1 MVSAYL
7 SLPQIF
13 NLYARAVSIES
24 NLTLRVQ
31 SWIEQDPDS
40 ITKAQLT
47 NLLESAQSDHAALT
61 ELQDA
66 FLAPLEFGTAGLRG
80 ALGAGPNRMNRVT
93 VLQAASGLAQYLV
106 QQGMTG
112 KKVVIGFDARYNS
125 DVFANDTA
133 LVMSGAGLE
142 PVIFS
147 HVVPTPVLAFAIR
160 QLDACAG
167 VMVTASHNPPQDN
180 GYKVYLG
187 DGRQI
192 VSPVDEEISKLIRA
206 VTDVREIQQGNAGT
220 PVANEVFNTYV
231 SLTSQLIG
239 SGPTTEAQR
248 KAVTSVYTAM
258 HGVGWKTL
266 QTVLAA
272 SGFIEPIAA
281 MEQRD
286 PDPAFPTV
294 AFPNPEEKGAL
305 DIAIALA
312 KKNSVDVLLAN
323 DPDADRF
330 AAAVPNKLGDWIT
343 LRGDQIGS
351 LLGWWMIER
360 AKLSGSKIS
369 GTLANSIV
377 SSMMLES
384 IAKSAGLAYESTLTG
399 FKWVSRVN
407 NLVFGYEEA
416 LGYCVDPKNVSDKD
430 GISAA
435 AVFMEMLAHLKS
447 QGTTIWQVLDALAL
461 SHGLHATDQVSVRV
475 TSTEQ
480 VSVTMSGIR
489 STAPTKLGGLSVN
502 RIDDLS
508 PGFGDLPKTD
518 AVIIHLAGEGQIE
531 KARVIVRPSGTE
543 PKIKCYLEVVVRGDD
558 LAIAQQTADN
568 ELQSLAADAGPLL
581 SGGN

>member
-1 MVSAYL
+1 
-7 SLPQIF
+7 
-13 NLYARAVSIES
+13 VSIDSELKQQAL
-24 NLTLRVQ
+24 N
-31 SWIEQDPDS
+31 WIEQDPDQV
-40 ITKAQLT
+40 TKAQLT
-47 NLLESAQSDHAALT
+47 KLLESAQTDSAAHA

-106 QQGMTG
+106 QQGFAG
-112 KKVVIGFDARYNS
+112 RKVVIGFDARYNS
-125 DVFANDTA
+125 DVFAADTA
-133 LVMSGAGLE
+133 RVMSGAGLE
-142 PVIFS
+142 PIVFS

-160 QLDACAG
+160 HLDACAG

-192 VSPVDEEISKLIRA
+192 VSPVDEQISKLINT
-206 VTDVREIQQGNAGT
+206 VTDVREISLGSTGS
-220 PVANEVFNTYV
+220 VVSDDVVKTYT
-231 SLTSQLIG
+231 SLTAQLIA

-248 KAVTSVYTAM
+248 RSVTSVYTAM

-266 QTVLAA
+266 QSVFSAA
-272 SGFIEPIAA
+272 GFIEPIAA
-281 MEQRD
+281 VEQRD

-305 DIAIALA
+305 DIALALA
-312 KKNSVDVLLAN
+312 KQHSVDVLLAN

-330 AAAVPNKLGDWIT
+330 AAAAPGASGDWIT

-360 AKLSGSKIS
+360 AKLTGSKLS

-384 IAKSAGLAYESTLTG
+384 IATSAGLQYESTLTG

-407 NLVFGYEEA
+407 NLAFGYEEA

-435 AVFMEMLAHLKS
+435 EFFMEMLAHLTSEGK
-447 QGTTIWQVLDALAL
+447 TIWQVLTELALA
-461 SHGLHATDQVSVRV
+461 HGLHVTDQVTVRV
-475 TSTEQ
+475 TSSEQ
-480 VSVTMSGIR
+480 VAQVMGGIR
-489 STAPTKLGGLSVN
+489 STPPTQLGGLKVS
-502 RIDDLS
+502 RIDDLAI
-508 PGFGDLPKTD
+508 GLGDLPKTD
-518 AVIIHLAGEGQIE
+518 AVIIHLAGTDPIQ

-558 LAIAQQTADN
+558 LAIARQTADN
-568 ELQSLAADAGPLL
+568 ELKSLAAEAEPLL

>member
-1 MVSAYL
+1 VSID
-7 SLPQIF
+7 S
-13 NLYARAVSIES
+13 NLVARAE
-24 NLTLRVQ
+24 
-31 SWIEQDPDS
+31 SWIDQDPDPV
-40 ITKAQLT
+40 TKSQLAE
-47 NLLESAQSDHAALT
+47 LLLAAHTDQTALA

-106 QQGMTG
+106 QQGFVG

-125 DVFANDTA
+125 DVFAKDTA
-133 LVMSGAGLE
+133 LVLSGAGLE
-142 PVIFS
+142 PIVFS

-192 VSPVDEEISKLIRA
+192 VSPVDEQISKLITT
-206 VTDVREIQQGNAGT
+206 VTDIRNISQEDAGT
-220 PVANEVFNTYV
+220 HVSKDVYNTYV
-231 SLTSQLIG
+231 SLTSQLIAA
-239 SGPTTEAQR
+239 GPTSEVQR

-266 QTVLAA
+266 QAVLNA
-272 SGFIEPIAA
+272 SGFAEPIAA
-281 MEQRD
+281 LEQRD

-330 AAAVPNKLGDWIT
+330 AAAAPNSSGEWII

-351 LLGWWMIER
+351 LFGWWMIER
-360 AKLSGSKIS
+360 ANLTGTKLA
-369 GTLANSIV
+369 GTYANSIV

-384 IAKSAGLAYESTLTG
+384 IARSAGLTYESTVTG
-399 FKWVSRVN
+399 FKWVSRAN
-407 NLVFGYEEA
+407 NLTFGYEEA
-416 LGYCVDPKNVSDKD
+416 LGYCVDPKNVIDKD
-430 GISAA
+430 GVSAA
-435 AVFMEMLAHLKS
+435 AMFMEMLAHLKS
-447 QGTTIWQVLDALAL
+447 QNLTIWNVLDEL
-461 SHGLHATDQVSVRV
+461 SLLHGLHATDQVSVRV
-475 TSTEQ
+475 TSSDQ
-480 VSVTMSGIR
+480 VAITMAGIR
-489 STAPTKLGGLSVN
+489 SNPPALFGGLQVS
-502 RIDDLS
+502 RLDDLAI
-508 PGFGDLPKTD
+508 GLGDLPKTD
-518 AVIIHLAGEGQIE
+518 AVIIHLAGTNEIE

-543 PKIKCYLEVVVRGDD
+543 PKIKCYLEVVVRGED
-558 LAIAQQTADN
+558 LAIARQTADN
-568 ELQSLAADAGPLL
+568 ELMRLAADAEPLL

>member
-1 MVSAYL
+1 MSIDGYL
-7 SLPQIF
+7 S
-13 NLYARAVSIES
+13 
-24 NLTLRVQ
+24 TRVQ
-31 SWIEQDPDS
+31 SWIQQDPDPA
-40 ITKAQLT
+40 TKSQLLD
-47 NLLESAQSDHAALT
+47 LLESAQSNQTDLL

-93 VLQAASGLAQYLV
+93 VLQVASGLAKFLV
-106 QQGMTG
+106 QQGFIG

-125 DVFANDTA
+125 DVFAADTA
-133 LVMSGAGLE
+133 RVMSGAGLE
-142 PVIFS
+142 PIVFP

-160 QLDACAG
+160 HLDACAG

-192 VSPVDEEISKLIRA
+192 VSPVDEQISKLIKT
-206 VTDVREIQQGNAGT
+206 VTDVREISLGTAGAL
-220 PVANEVFNTYV
+220 VSQDVLKTYT
-231 SLTSQLIG
+231 SLTSQLIT
-239 SGPTTEAQR
+239 SGPTTDAQR
-248 KAVTSVYTAM
+248 KAVSSVYTAL

-266 QTVLAA
+266 QSVFDA
-272 SGFIEPIAA
+272 SGFVEPIATP
-281 MEQRD
+281 EQRD

-305 DIAIALA
+305 DIALALA

-330 AAAVPNKLGDWIT
+330 AAAAPSATGEWIT

-360 AKLSGSKIS
+360 AKLTGSNVS
-369 GTLANSIV
+369 GTLASSIV

-384 IAKSAGLAYESTLTG
+384 IANSAGLQYESTLTG

-407 NLVFGYEEA
+407 NLAFGYEEA

-435 AVFMEMLAHLKS
+435 DIFMEMLAYLK
-447 QGTTIWQVLDALAL
+447 GEGKTLWQVLDELAL
-461 SHGLHATDQVSVRV
+461 THGLHATDQVSVRV
-475 TSTEQ
+475 TSSEQ
-480 VSVTMSGIR
+480 VAVTMAGIR
-489 STAPTKLGGLSVN
+489 NSPPMELGGLSVS
-502 RIDDLS
+502 RVDDLAI
-508 PGFGDLPKTD
+508 GLGELPKTD
-518 AVIIHLAGEGQIE
+518 AVIIHLAGTDQIQ

-543 PKIKCYLEVVVRGDD
+543 PKIKCYLEVVVRGND

-568 ELQSLAADAGPLL
+568 ELKSLAADARPLL
-581 SGGN
+581 GGDS

>member
-1 MVSAYL
+1 
-7 SLPQIF
+7 
-13 NLYARAVSIES
+13 VSIDS

-31 SWIEQDPDS
+31 SWIEQDPDAV
-40 ITKAQLT
+40 TKVQLT
-47 NLLESAQSDHAALT
+47 ELLESAQTDQVALI

-66 FLAPLEFGTAGLRG
+66 FIAPLEFGTAGLRG
-80 ALGAGPNRMNRVT
+80 ALGAGPNRMNRLT

-106 QQGMTG
+106 QQGFVG
-112 KKVVIGFDARYNS
+112 RKVVIGFDARYNS
-125 DVFANDTA
+125 EVFAADTA
-133 LVMSGAGLE
+133 RVMSGAGLE
-142 PVIFS
+142 PVVFS
-147 HVVPTPVLAFAIR
+147 QVVPTPVLAFAIR
-160 QLDACAG
+160 HLDTCAG

-192 VSPVDEEISKLIRA
+192 VSPVDEQISELIKT
-206 VTDVREIQQGNAGT
+206 VTDVREISLGSTGA
-220 PVANEVFNTYV
+220 VISDDVVKTYTL
-231 SLTSQLIG
+231 LTSQLIA

-248 KAVTSVYTAM
+248 KSVTSVYSAM

-266 QTVLAA
+266 QSVFSAA
-272 SGFIEPIAA
+272 GFVEPIAA
-281 MEQRD
+281 LEQRD

-305 DIAIALA
+305 DIALALA
-312 KKNSVDVLLAN
+312 KQQSVDVLLAN

-330 AAAVPNKLGDWIT
+330 AAAVPSASGEWIT

-351 LLGWWMIER
+351 LLGWWLIER
-360 AKLSGSKIS
+360 AKLTGSKLS

-384 IAKSAGLAYESTLTG
+384 IATSAGLQYESTLTG

-407 NLVFGYEEA
+407 NLAFGYEEA

-435 AVFMEMLAHLKS
+435 AMFMEMLAHLKS
-447 QGTTIWQVLDALAL
+447 QSKTIWQVFDELAL
-461 SHGLHATDQVSVRV
+461 THGLHATDQVSVRV
-475 TSTEQ
+475 TSSDQ
-480 VSVTMSGIR
+480 VALTMTGIR
-489 STAPTKLGGLSVN
+489 STPPTKFGGLQVSSV
-502 RIDDLS
+502 DDLAK
-508 PGFGDLPKTD
+508 GLGDLPNTD
-518 AVIIHLAGEGQIE
+518 AVILHLSGTDQIQ

-568 ELQSLAADAGPLL
+568 ELKSLAADARPLL
-581 SGGN
+581 GGGS

>member
-1 MVSAYL
+1 VSIDGYL
-7 SLPQIF
+7 S
-13 NLYARAVSIES
+13 A
-24 NLTLRVQ
+24 RVQ
-31 SWIEQDPDS
+31 SWIQQDPDPT
-40 ITKAQLT
+40 TKSQLLD
-47 NLLESAQSDHAALT
+47 LLESAQSNQTDLL

-93 VLQAASGLAQYLV
+93 VLQVASGLAKFLV
-106 QQGMTG
+106 QQGFIG

-125 DVFANDTA
+125 DVFAADTA
-133 LVMSGAGLE
+133 RVMSGAGLE
-142 PVIFS
+142 PIVFP

-160 QLDACAG
+160 HLDACAG

-192 VSPVDEEISKLIRA
+192 VSPVDEQISKLIKT
-206 VTDVREIQQGNAGT
+206 VTDVREISLGTAGAL
-220 PVANEVFNTYV
+220 VSQDVLKTYT
-231 SLTSQLIG
+231 SLTSQLIT
-239 SGPTTEAQR
+239 SGPTTDAQR
-248 KAVTSVYTAM
+248 KAVSSVYTAL

-266 QTVLAA
+266 QSVFDA
-272 SGFIEPIAA
+272 SGFVEPIATP
-281 MEQRD
+281 EQRD

-294 AFPNPEEKGAL
+294 VFPNPEEKGAL
-305 DIAIALA
+305 DIALALA

-330 AAAVPNKLGDWIT
+330 AAAAPSATGEWIT

-360 AKLSGSKIS
+360 AKLTGSNVS
-369 GTLANSIV
+369 GTLASSIV

-384 IAKSAGLAYESTLTG
+384 IANSAGLQYESTLTG

-407 NLVFGYEEA
+407 NLAFGYEEA

-435 AVFMEMLAHLKS
+435 EIFMEMLAYLK
-447 QGTTIWQVLDALAL
+447 GEGKTLWQVLDELAL
-461 SHGLHATDQVSVRV
+461 THGLHATDQVSVRV
-475 TSTEQ
+475 TSSEQ
-480 VSVTMSGIR
+480 VAVTMAGIR
-489 STAPTKLGGLSVN
+489 NSPPMELGGLSVN
-502 RIDDLS
+502 RVEDLAI
-508 PGFGDLPKTD
+508 GLGELPKTD
-518 AVIIHLAGEGQIE
+518 AVIIHLAGTDQIQ

-568 ELQSLAADAGPLL
+568 ELKSLAADARPLL
-581 SGGN
+581 GGDS

>member
-1 MVSAYL
+1 VSIDGYL
-7 SLPQIF
+7 S
-13 NLYARAVSIES
+13 A
-24 NLTLRVQ
+24 RVQ
-31 SWIEQDPDS
+31 SWIQQDPDPA
-40 ITKAQLT
+40 TKSQLLD
-47 NLLESAQSDHAALT
+47 LLESAQSNQTDLL

-93 VLQAASGLAQYLV
+93 VLQVASGLAKFLV
-106 QQGMTG
+106 QQGFIG

-125 DVFANDTA
+125 DVFAADTA
-133 LVMSGAGLE
+133 RVMSGAGLE
-142 PVIFS
+142 PIVFP

-160 QLDACAG
+160 HLDACAG

-192 VSPVDEEISKLIRA
+192 VSPVDEQISKLIKT
-206 VTDVREIQQGNAGT
+206 VTDVREISLGTAGAL
-220 PVANEVFNTYV
+220 VGQDVLKTYT
-231 SLTSQLIG
+231 SLTSQLIT
-239 SGPTTEAQR
+239 SGPTTDAQR
-248 KAVTSVYTAM
+248 KAVSSVYTAL

-266 QTVLAA
+266 QSVFDA
-272 SGFIEPIAA
+272 SGFVEPIATP
-281 MEQRD
+281 EQRD
-286 PDPAFPTV
+286 PDPAFPTGV
-294 AFPNPEEKGAL
+294 FPNPEEKGAL
-305 DIAIALA
+305 DIALALA

-330 AAAVPNKLGDWIT
+330 AAAAPSATGEWIT

-360 AKLSGSKIS
+360 AKLTGSNVS
-369 GTLANSIV
+369 GTLASSIV

-384 IAKSAGLAYESTLTG
+384 IANSAGLQYESTLTG

-407 NLVFGYEEA
+407 NLAFGYEEA

-435 AVFMEMLAHLKS
+435 EIFMEMLAYLK
-447 QGTTIWQVLDALAL
+447 GEGKTLWQVLDELAL
-461 SHGLHATDQVSVRV
+461 THGLHATDQVSVRV
-475 TSTEQ
+475 TSSEQ
-480 VSVTMSGIR
+480 VAVTMAGIR
-489 STAPTKLGGLSVN
+489 NSPPMELGGLSVN
-502 RIDDLS
+502 RVEDLAI
-508 PGFGDLPKTD
+508 GLGELPKTD
-518 AVIIHLAGEGQIE
+518 AVIIHLVGTDQIQ

-568 ELQSLAADAGPLL
+568 ELKSLAADARPLL
-581 SGGN
+581 GGDS

>member
-1 MVSAYL
+1 MSINSAL
-7 SLPQIF
+7 KQQVLH
-13 NLYARAVSIES
+13 
-24 NLTLRVQ
+24 
-31 SWIEQDPDS
+31 WIEQDPDS
-40 ITKAQLT
+40 VTKAQLAQ
-47 NLLESAQSDHAALT
+47 LLLDAKTDEDALA

-66 FLAPLEFGTAGLRG
+66 FVAPLEFGTAGLRG

-106 QQGMTG
+106 QQGSSG
-112 KKVVIGFDARYNS
+112 QKVVIGFDARYNS
-125 DVFANDTA
+125 DVFADDTA
-133 LVMSGAGLE
+133 RVMSGAGLE
-142 PVIFS
+142 PIIFS
-147 HVVPTPVLAFAIR
+147 QVVPTPVLAFAIR
-160 QLDACAG
+160 HLGACAG

-192 VSPVDEEISKLIRA
+192 VSPVDEQISKLIKT
-206 VTDVREIQQGNAGT
+206 VSDVREIVQGDAGKK
-220 PVANEVFNTYV
+220 VSDEVVNTYTA
-231 SLTSQLIG
+231 LTAQLIAE
-239 SGPTTEAQR
+239 GPTSEAQR
-248 KAVTSVYTAM
+248 KSVTSVYTAM

-266 QTVLAA
+266 QAVMNS
-272 SGFIEPIAA
+272 SGFNEPNAA
-281 MEQRD
+281 LEQRD

-305 DIAIALA
+305 DIAISLA

-330 AAAVPNKLGDWIT
+330 AAAAPTSDGDWTT

-351 LLGWWMIER
+351 LIGWWIIER
-360 AKLSGSKIS
+360 AKLTGTQLS
-369 GTLANSIV
+369 GTFANSIV

-384 IAKSAGLAYESTLTG
+384 IAKSAGLQYESTLTG

-407 NLVFGYEEA
+407 NLAFGYEEA

-435 AVFMEMLAHLKS
+435 AIFMEMLAHLKS
-447 QGTTIWQVLDALAL
+447 HGKTLWQVLDELAL

-475 TSTEQ
+475 TSSDQVALTMAGIRNTPPTKFGSLQ
-480 VSVTMSGIR
+480 VSS
-489 STAPTKLGGLSVN
+489 
-502 RIDDLS
+502 IDDLAI
-508 PGFGDLPKTD
+508 GLGELPKTD
-518 AVIIHLAGEGQIE
+518 AVIIHLAGSEQIQ

-568 ELQSLAADAGPLL
+568 ELKSLAADAGQLL
-581 SGGN
+581 GGGN

>member
-1 MVSAYL
+1 VSID
-7 SLPQIF
+7 S
-13 NLYARAVSIES
+13 NLVARAE
-24 NLTLRVQ
+24 
-31 SWIEQDPDS
+31 SWIDQDPDPV
-40 ITKAQLT
+40 TKSQLAE
-47 NLLESAQSDHAALT
+47 LLLAAHTDQTALA

-106 QQGMTG
+106 QQGFVG

-125 DVFANDTA
+125 DVFAHDTA
-133 LVMSGAGLE
+133 VVMSGAGLE
-142 PVIFS
+142 PIVFS

-192 VSPVDEEISKLIRA
+192 VSPVDEQISKLIA
-206 VTDVREIQQGNAGT
+206 TVTDIRNISQEDAGT
-220 PVANEVFNTYV
+220 QVSEDVFNTYV
-231 SLTSQLIG
+231 SLTSQLIAA
-239 SGPTTEAQR
+239 GPTTEVQR

-266 QTVLAA
+266 QAVLNA
-272 SGFIEPIAA
+272 SGFAEPIAA
-281 MEQRD
+281 LEQRD

-312 KKNSVDVLLAN
+312 KKHSVDVLLAN

-330 AAAVPNKLGDWIT
+330 AAAAPNSSDEWIT

-351 LLGWWMIER
+351 LLGWWMVER

-384 IAKSAGLAYESTLTG
+384 IAKSAGLKYKSTLTG

-407 NLVFGYEEA
+407 NLAFGYEEA
-416 LGYCVDPKNVSDKD
+416 LGYCVDPTNVSDKD

-435 AVFMEMLAHLKS
+435 AMFMEMLAHLKS
-447 QGTTIWQVLDALAL
+447 EGLTIWSVLDEL
-461 SHGLHATDQVSVRV
+461 SLLHGLHATDQVSVRV
-475 TSTEQ
+475 TSSDQ
-480 VSVTMSGIR
+480 VAVTMASIR
-489 STAPTKLGGLSVN
+489 NNPPTLFGGLHVSSV
-502 RIDDLS
+502 DDLAI
-508 PGFGDLPKTD
+508 GLGDLPKTD
-518 AVIIHLAGEGQIE
+518 AVIIHLAGTNEIE

-543 PKIKCYLEVVVRGDD
+543 PKIKCYLEVVVRGQD
-558 LAIAQQTADN
+558 LVIARQTADN
-568 ELQSLAADAGPLL
+568 ELKSLAAEAEPLL

>member
-1 MVSAYL
+1 VSIDGYL
-7 SLPQIF
+7 S
-13 NLYARAVSIES
+13 
-24 NLTLRVQ
+24 TRVQ
-31 SWIEQDPDS
+31 SWIQQDPDPA
-40 ITKAQLT
+40 TKSQLLD
-47 NLLESAQSDHAALT
+47 LLESAQSNQTDLL

-93 VLQAASGLAQYLV
+93 VLQVASGLAKFLV
-106 QQGMTG
+106 QQGFIG

-125 DVFANDTA
+125 DVFAADTA
-133 LVMSGAGLE
+133 RVMSGAGLE
-142 PVIFS
+142 PIVFP

-160 QLDACAG
+160 HLDACAG

-192 VSPVDEEISKLIRA
+192 VSPVDEQISKLIKT
-206 VTDVREIQQGNAGT
+206 VTDVREISLGTAGAL
-220 PVANEVFNTYV
+220 VSQDVLKTYT
-231 SLTSQLIG
+231 SLTSQLIT
-239 SGPTTEAQR
+239 SGPTTDAQR
-248 KAVTSVYTAM
+248 KAVSSVYTAL

-266 QTVLAA
+266 QSVFDA
-272 SGFIEPIAA
+272 SGFVEPIATP
-281 MEQRD
+281 EQRD

-294 AFPNPEEKGAL
+294 VFPNPEEKGAL
-305 DIAIALA
+305 DIALALA

-330 AAAVPNKLGDWIT
+330 AAAAPSATGEWIT

-360 AKLSGSKIS
+360 AKLTGSKVS
-369 GTLANSIV
+369 GTLASSIV

-384 IAKSAGLAYESTLTG
+384 IANSAGLQYESTLTG

-407 NLVFGYEEA
+407 NLAFGYEEA

-435 AVFMEMLAHLKS
+435 EIFMEMLAYLK
-447 QGTTIWQVLDALAL
+447 GEGKTLWQVLDELAL
-461 SHGLHATDQVSVRV
+461 THGLHATDQVSVRV
-475 TSTEQ
+475 TSSEQ
-480 VSVTMSGIR
+480 VAVTMAGIR
-489 STAPTKLGGLSVN
+489 NSPPMELGGLSVN
-502 RIDDLS
+502 RVEDLAI
-508 PGFGDLPKTD
+508 GLGELPKTD
-518 AVIIHLAGEGQIE
+518 AVIIHLVGTDQIQ

-568 ELQSLAADAGPLL
+568 ELKSLAADARPLL
-581 SGGN
+581 GGDS

>member
-1 MVSAYL
+1 
-7 SLPQIF
+7 
-13 NLYARAVSIES
+13 VSINS
-24 NLTLRVQ
+24 ALKQQVLH
-31 SWIEQDPDS
+31 WIEQDPDS
-40 ITKAQLT
+40 VTKAQLAQ
-47 NLLESAQSDHAALT
+47 LLLDAKTDQDALA

-66 FLAPLEFGTAGLRG
+66 FVAPLEFGTAGLRG

-106 QQGMTG
+106 QQGSSG
-112 KKVVIGFDARYNS
+112 QKVVIGFDARYNS
-125 DVFANDTA
+125 DVFADDTA
-133 LVMSGAGLE
+133 RVMSGAGLE
-142 PVIFS
+142 PIIFS

-160 QLDACAG
+160 HLGACAG

-192 VSPVDEEISKLIRA
+192 VSPVDEQISKLIKT
-206 VTDVREIQQGNAGT
+206 VSDVREIVQGDAGKK
-220 PVANEVFNTYV
+220 VSDEVVNTYT
-231 SLTSQLIG
+231 SLTSQLIK
-239 SGPTTEAQR
+239 SGPTTDVQR
-248 KAVTSVYTAM
+248 KSVTSVYTAM

-266 QTVLAA
+266 QAVMNS
-272 SGFIEPIAA
+272 SGFNEPNAA
-281 MEQRD
+281 LEQRD

-312 KKNSVDVLLAN
+312 EKNSVDVLLAN

-330 AAAVPNKLGDWIT
+330 AAAAPTSAGDWTT

-351 LLGWWMIER
+351 LLGWWLIER
-360 AKLSGSKIS
+360 VKLTGSKLSG
-369 GTLANSIV
+369 TFANSIV

-384 IAKSAGLAYESTLTG
+384 IAKSAGLQYKSTLTG

-407 NLVFGYEEA
+407 HLTFGYEEA
-416 LGYCVDPKNVSDKD
+416 LGYCIDPNNVSDKD

-435 AVFMEMLAHLKS
+435 AMFMEMLAHLKS
-447 QGTTIWQVLDALAL
+447 QDKTIWQVLDELALA
-461 SHGLHATDQVSVRV
+461 HGLHATDQVSVRV
-475 TSTEQ
+475 TSSDQVALTMAGIRNTPPTKFGSLQ
-480 VSVTMSGIR
+480 VSS
-489 STAPTKLGGLSVN
+489 
-502 RIDDLS
+502 IDDLAI
-508 PGFGDLPKTD
+508 GLGELPKTN
-518 AVIIHLAGEGQIE
+518 AVIIHLAGNDQIQ

-568 ELQSLAADAGPLL
+568 ELKSLAADAGQLL
-581 SGGN
+581 GGGN

>member
-1 MVSAYL
+1 MSIDGYL
-7 SLPQIF
+7 S
-13 NLYARAVSIES
+13 
-24 NLTLRVQ
+24 TRVQ
-31 SWIEQDPDS
+31 SWIQQDPDPA
-40 ITKAQLT
+40 TKSQLLD
-47 NLLESAQSDHAALT
+47 LLESAQSNKTDLL

-93 VLQAASGLAQYLV
+93 VLQVASGLAKFLV
-106 QQGMTG
+106 QQGFIG

-125 DVFANDTA
+125 DVFAADTA
-133 LVMSGAGLE
+133 RVMSGAGLE
-142 PVIFS
+142 PIVFP

-160 QLDACAG
+160 HLDACAG

-192 VSPVDEEISKLIRA
+192 VSPVDEQISKLIKT
-206 VTDVREIQQGNAGT
+206 VTDVREISLGTAGAL
-220 PVANEVFNTYV
+220 VSQDVLKTYT
-231 SLTSQLIG
+231 SLTSQLIT
-239 SGPTTEAQR
+239 SGPTTDAQR
-248 KAVTSVYTAM
+248 KAVSSVYTAL

-266 QTVLAA
+266 QSVFDA
-272 SGFIEPIAA
+272 SGFVEPIATP
-281 MEQRD
+281 EQRD

-294 AFPNPEEKGAL
+294 VFPNPEEKGAL
-305 DIAIALA
+305 DIALALA

-330 AAAVPNKLGDWIT
+330 AAAAPSATGEWIT

-360 AKLSGSKIS
+360 AKLTGSNVS
-369 GTLANSIV
+369 GTLASSIV

-384 IAKSAGLAYESTLTG
+384 IANSAGLQYESTLTG

-407 NLVFGYEEA
+407 NLAFGYEEA

-435 AVFMEMLAHLKS
+435 EIFMEMLAYLK
-447 QGTTIWQVLDALAL
+447 GEGKTLWQVLDELAL
-461 SHGLHATDQVSVRV
+461 THGLHATDQVSVRV
-475 TSTEQ
+475 TSSEQ
-480 VSVTMSGIR
+480 VAVTMAGIR
-489 STAPTKLGGLSVN
+489 NSPPMELGGLSVN
-502 RIDDLS
+502 RVEDLAI
-508 PGFGDLPKTD
+508 GLGELPKTD
-518 AVIIHLAGEGQIE
+518 AVIIHLAGTDQIQ

-568 ELQSLAADAGPLL
+568 ELKSLAADARPLL
-581 SGGN
+581 GGDS

>member
-1 MVSAYL
+1 M
-7 SLPQIF
+7 
-13 NLYARAVSIES
+13 SIDS
-24 NLTLRVQ
+24 NLTSRVQ
-31 SWIEQDPDS
+31 FWIEQDPDP

-47 NLLESAQSDHAALT
+47 ELLKAVQTDQTALL

-66 FLAPLEFGTAGLRG
+66 FIAPLEFGTAGLRG

-106 QQGMTG
+106 QQGFAG

-125 DVFANDTA
+125 DVFAEDTA
-133 LVMSGAGLE
+133 RVMSGAGFD
-142 PVIFS
+142 PIVFS

-160 QLDACAG
+160 HLDACAG

-192 VSPVDEEISKLIRA
+192 VSPVDEQISKLIKT
-206 VTDVREIQQGNAGT
+206 VTDVREISQGDAGKN
-220 PVANEVFNTYV
+220 VNDEVVNTYT
-231 SLTSQLIG
+231 SLTAQLIA

-248 KAVTSVYTAM
+248 KSVTSVYTAM

-266 QTVLAA
+266 QLVFAA
-272 SGFIEPIAA
+272 AGFSEPIAA
-281 MEQRD
+281 LEQRD

-294 AFPNPEEKGAL
+294 AFPNPEEEGAL
-305 DIAIALA
+305 DIAIELA
-312 KKNSVDVLLAN
+312 KKHSVDVLLAN

-330 AAAVPNKLGDWIT
+330 AAAAPNSAGDWIA

-360 AKLSGSKIS
+360 AKLTGTKLS
-369 GTLANSIV
+369 GTFANSIV

-384 IAKSAGLAYESTLTG
+384 IAKSAGLPYESTLTG

-407 NLVFGYEEA
+407 HLTFGYEEA
-416 LGYCVDPKNVSDKD
+416 LGYCVDPNNVSDKD

-435 AVFMEMLAHLKS
+435 AMFMEMLAHLKS
-447 QGTTIWQVLDALAL
+447 QGKTIWQVLDELALA
-461 SHGLHATDQVSVRV
+461 HGLHATDQVSVRV
-475 TSTEQ
+475 TSSDQVDLTMAGIRNTPPTKFGGLQ
-480 VSVTMSGIR
+480 VSS
-489 STAPTKLGGLSVN
+489 
-502 RIDDLS
+502 IDDLAV
-508 PGFGDLPKTD
+508 GLGELPKTD
-518 AVIIHLAGEGQIE
+518 AVIIHLAGNDQIQ

-568 ELQSLAADAGPLL
+568 ELKSLAADARPLL
-581 SGGN
+581 GGGN

>member
-1 MVSAYL
+1 
-7 SLPQIF
+7 
-13 NLYARAVSIES
+13 VSIDS
-24 NLTLRVQ
+24 NLTSRVQ
-31 SWIEQDPDS
+31 SWIEQDPDAV
-40 ITKAQLT
+40 TKSQLT
-47 NLLESAQSDHAALT
+47 ELVNAAQTDQAALL

-66 FLAPLEFGTAGLRG
+66 FSAPLEFGTAGLRG

-93 VLQAASGLAQYLV
+93 VLQAASGLAHYLV
-106 QQGMTG
+106 QQGFSG
-112 KKVVIGFDARYNS
+112 RKVVIGFDARYKS
-125 DVFANDTA
+125 DVFADDTA
-133 LVMSGAGLE
+133 RVMSGAGLE

-160 QLDACAG
+160 HLSACAG

-192 VSPVDEEISKLIRA
+192 VSPVDEQISKLIKT
-206 VTDVREIQQGNAGT
+206 VTDVREIVQGSPGT
-220 PVANEVFNTYV
+220 FVSDDVVETYT
-231 SLTSQLIG
+231 SLTSQLIM
-239 SGPTTEAQR
+239 SGPITDAQR
-248 KAVTSVYTAM
+248 KSVTSVYTAM

-266 QTVLAA
+266 QSVFSA
-272 SGFIEPIAA
+272 SGFNEPNAVL
-281 MEQRD
+281 EQRD

-305 DIAIALA
+305 DIAISLA

-330 AAAVPNKLGDWIT
+330 AAAVSNSSGDWVT

-360 AKLSGSKIS
+360 VKLTGSNLSG
-369 GTLANSIV
+369 TFANSIV

-384 IAKSAGLAYESTLTG
+384 IAKSAGLEYESTLTG

-407 NLVFGYEEA
+407 NLTFGYEEA
-416 LGYCVDPKNVSDKD
+416 LGYCVDPDNVSDKD

-435 AVFMEMLAHLKS
+435 AMFMEMLAHLKS
-447 QGTTIWQVLDALAL
+447 QEKTIWRVLDELALA
-461 SHGLHATDQVSVRV
+461 HGLHATDQVSVRV
-475 TSTEQ
+475 TSSDQVALTMAGIRNTPPTKFGGLQ
-480 VSVTMSGIR
+480 VSS
-489 STAPTKLGGLSVN
+489 
-502 RIDDLS
+502 IDDLAI
-508 PGFGDLPKTD
+508 GLGGLPKTD
-518 AVIIHLAGEGQIE
+518 AVIIHLAENDQIQ

-543 PKIKCYLEVVVRGDD
+543 PKIKCYLEVVVRGED

-568 ELQSLAADAGPLL
+568 ELKSLAADARPLL
-581 SGGN
+581 GGGN

>member
-1 MVSAYL
+1 M
-7 SLPQIF
+7 
-13 NLYARAVSIES
+13 SIDS
-24 NLTLRVQ
+24 NLTSRVQ
-31 SWIEQDPDS
+31 SWIEQDPDAV
-40 ITKAQLT
+40 TKSQLT
-47 NLLESAQSDHAALT
+47 ELVNAAQTDQAALL

-66 FLAPLEFGTAGLRG
+66 FSAPLEFGTAGLRG

-93 VLQAASGLAQYLV
+93 VLQAASGLAHYLV
-106 QQGMTG
+106 QQGFSG
-112 KKVVIGFDARYNS
+112 RKVVIGFDARYNS
-125 DVFANDTA
+125 DVFADDTA
-133 LVMSGAGLE
+133 RVMSGAGLE

-160 QLDACAG
+160 HLGACAG

-192 VSPVDEEISKLIRA
+192 VSPVDEQISKLIKT
-206 VTDVREIQQGNAGT
+206 VTDVREIVQGSPGT
-220 PVANEVFNTYV
+220 FVSDDVVETYT
-231 SLTSQLIG
+231 SLTSQLIM
-239 SGPTTEAQR
+239 SGPITDAQR
-248 KAVTSVYTAM
+248 KSVTSVYTAM

-266 QTVLAA
+266 QSVFSA
-272 SGFIEPIAA
+272 SGFNEPNAVL
-281 MEQRD
+281 EQRD

-305 DIAIALA
+305 DIAISLA

-330 AAAVPNKLGDWIT
+330 AAAVSNSSGDWVT

-360 AKLSGSKIS
+360 VKLTGSNLSG
-369 GTLANSIV
+369 TFANSIV

-384 IAKSAGLAYESTLTG
+384 IAKSAGLEYESTLTG

-407 NLVFGYEEA
+407 NLTFGYEEA
-416 LGYCVDPKNVSDKD
+416 LGYCVDPDNVSDKD

-435 AVFMEMLAHLKS
+435 AMFMEMLAHLKS
-447 QGTTIWQVLDALAL
+447 QEKTIWRVLDELALA
-461 SHGLHATDQVSVRV
+461 HGLHATDQVSVRV
-475 TSTEQ
+475 TSSDQVALTMAGIRNTPPTKFGGLQ
-480 VSVTMSGIR
+480 VSSIDDLAIG
-489 STAPTKLGGLSVN
+489 LGGL
-502 RIDDLS
+502 
-508 PGFGDLPKTD
+508 PQTD
-518 AVIIHLAGEGQIE
+518 AVIIHLAENDQIQ

-543 PKIKCYLEVVVRGDD
+543 PKIKCYLEVVVRGED

-568 ELQSLAADAGPLL
+568 ELKSLAADARPLL
-581 SGGN
+581 GGGN

>member
-1 MVSAYL
+1 MSINSAL
-7 SLPQIF
+7 KQQAIH
-13 NLYARAVSIES
+13 
-24 NLTLRVQ
+24 
-31 SWIEQDPDS
+31 WIEQDPDS
-40 ITKAQLT
+40 VTKVQLAQL
-47 NLLESAQSDHAALT
+47 LLDAKTDQDALA

-66 FLAPLEFGTAGLRG
+66 FDAPLEFGTAGLRG

-106 QQGMTG
+106 QQGSSG
-112 KKVVIGFDARYNS
+112 QKVVIGFDARYNS
-125 DVFANDTA
+125 DVFADDTA
-133 LVMSGAGLE
+133 RVMSGAGLE
-142 PVIFS
+142 PIIFS

-160 QLDACAG
+160 HLGACAG

-187 DGRQI
+187 NGRQI
-192 VSPVDEEISKLIRA
+192 VSPVDEQISSLIKT
-206 VTDVREIQQGNAGT
+206 VSDVRKIPQGDAGKN
-220 PVANEVFNTYV
+220 VSEEVVNTYTA
-231 SLTSQLIG
+231 LTSQLIAE
-239 SGPTTEAQR
+239 GPTSEAQR
-248 KAVTSVYTAM
+248 KAVSSVYTAM

-266 QTVLAA
+266 QAVMNS
-272 SGFIEPIAA
+272 SGFNEPNAA
-281 MEQRD
+281 LEQRD

-305 DIAIALA
+305 DIAISLA

-330 AAAVPNKLGDWIT
+330 AAAAPTSAGDWTT

-351 LLGWWMIER
+351 LIGWWIIER
-360 AKLSGSKIS
+360 AKLTGTQLS
-369 GTLANSIV
+369 GTFANSIV

-384 IAKSAGLAYESTLTG
+384 IAKSAGLQYESTLTG

-407 NLVFGYEEA
+407 NLAFGYEEA

-435 AVFMEMLAHLKS
+435 AIFMEMLAHLKS
-447 QGTTIWQVLDALAL
+447 HGKTLWQVLDELAL

-475 TSTEQ
+475 TSSDQVALTMAGIRNTPPTKFGSLQ
-480 VSVTMSGIR
+480 VS
-489 STAPTKLGGLSVN
+489 
-502 RIDDLS
+502 RIDDLAI
-508 PGFGDLPKTD
+508 GLGELPKTD
-518 AVIIHLAGEGQIE
+518 AVIIHLAGNDQIQ

-568 ELQSLAADAGPLL
+568 ELKSLAADARPLL
-581 SGGN
+581 GGGN

>member
-1 MVSAYL
+1 MSINSAL
-7 SLPQIF
+7 KQQALH
-13 NLYARAVSIES
+13 
-24 NLTLRVQ
+24 
-31 SWIEQDPDS
+31 WIEQDPDS
-40 ITKAQLT
+40 VTKAQLAQ
-47 NLLESAQSDHAALT
+47 LLLDAKTDQDALA

-66 FLAPLEFGTAGLRG
+66 FVAPLEFGTAGLRG

-106 QQGMTG
+106 QQGFAG
-112 KKVVIGFDARYNS
+112 RKVVIGFDARYNS
-125 DVFANDTA
+125 DVFAADTA
-133 LVMSGAGLE
+133 RVMSGAGLE
-142 PVIFS
+142 PIVFS

-160 QLDACAG
+160 HLEACAG

-192 VSPVDEEISKLIRA
+192 VSPVDEQISKLIMTVA
-206 VTDVREIQQGNAGT
+206 DVREIVQGDDGKK
-220 PVANEVFNTYV
+220 VSDEVVNTYTT
-231 SLTSQLIG
+231 LTSQLIT

-248 KAVTSVYTAM
+248 KAVTSIYTAM

-266 QTVLAA
+266 ESVFSAI
-272 SGFIEPIAA
+272 GFAVPIAA
-281 MEQRD
+281 PEQRD

-305 DIAIALA
+305 DIAISLA

-330 AAAVPNKLGDWIT
+330 AAAASNSTGDWVT

-351 LLGWWMIER
+351 LIGWWIIER
-360 AKLSGSKIS
+360 AKLTGTQLS
-369 GTLANSIV
+369 GTFANSIV

-384 IAKSAGLAYESTLTG
+384 IAKSAGLQYESTLTG

-407 NLVFGYEEA
+407 NLAFGYEEA

-435 AVFMEMLAHLKS
+435 AIFMEMLAHLKS
-447 QGTTIWQVLDALAL
+447 HGKTLWQVLDELAL

-475 TSTEQ
+475 TSSDQVALTMAGIRNTHPTKFGSLQ
-480 VSVTMSGIR
+480 VSS
-489 STAPTKLGGLSVN
+489 
-502 RIDDLS
+502 IDDLAI
-508 PGFGDLPKTD
+508 GLGELPKTD
-518 AVIIHLAGEGQIE
+518 AVIIHLAGNDQIQ

-568 ELQSLAADAGPLL
+568 ELKSLAADARPLL
-581 SGGN
+581 GGGN

>member
-1 MVSAYL
+1 
-7 SLPQIF
+7 
-13 NLYARAVSIES
+13 VSIDS
-24 NLTLRVQ
+24 NLTSRVQ
-31 SWIEQDPDS
+31 SWIEQDPDAV
-40 ITKAQLT
+40 TKSQLT
-47 NLLESAQSDHAALT
+47 ELVNAAQTDQAALL

-66 FLAPLEFGTAGLRG
+66 FSAPLEFGTAGLRG

-93 VLQAASGLAQYLV
+93 VLQAASGLAHYLV
-106 QQGMTG
+106 QQGFSG
-112 KKVVIGFDARYNS
+112 RKVVIGFDARYNS
-125 DVFANDTA
+125 DVFADDTA
-133 LVMSGAGLE
+133 RVMSGAGLE

-160 QLDACAG
+160 HLSACAG

-192 VSPVDEEISKLIRA
+192 VSPVDEQISKLIKT
-206 VTDVREIQQGNAGT
+206 VTDVREIVQGSPGT
-220 PVANEVFNTYV
+220 FVSDDVVETYT
-231 SLTSQLIG
+231 SLTSQLIM
-239 SGPTTEAQR
+239 SGPITDAQR
-248 KAVTSVYTAM
+248 KSVTSVYTAM

-266 QTVLAA
+266 QSVFSA
-272 SGFIEPIAA
+272 SGFNEPNAA
-281 MEQRD
+281 LQQRD

-330 AAAVPNKLGDWIT
+330 AAAVSNSSGDWVT

-360 AKLSGSKIS
+360 VKLTGSNLSG
-369 GTLANSIV
+369 TFANSIV

-384 IAKSAGLAYESTLTG
+384 IAKSAGLEYESTLTG

-407 NLVFGYEEA
+407 NLTFGYEEA
-416 LGYCVDPKNVSDKD
+416 LGYCVDPDNVSDKD

-435 AVFMEMLAHLKS
+435 AMFMEMVAHLKS
-447 QGTTIWQVLDALAL
+447 QEKTIWRVLDELALA
-461 SHGLHATDQVSVRV
+461 HGLHATDQVSVRV
-475 TSTEQ
+475 TSSDQVALTMAGIRNTPPTKFGGLQ
-480 VSVTMSGIR
+480 VSS
-489 STAPTKLGGLSVN
+489 
-502 RIDDLS
+502 IDDLAI
-508 PGFGDLPKTD
+508 GLGGLPKTD
-518 AVIIHLAGEGQIE
+518 AVIIHLAENDQIQ

-568 ELQSLAADAGPLL
+568 ELKSLAADARPLL
-581 SGGN
+581 GGDS

>member
-1 MVSAYL
+1 MSIDGYL
-7 SLPQIF
+7 S
-13 NLYARAVSIES
+13 
-24 NLTLRVQ
+24 TRVQ
-31 SWIEQDPDS
+31 SWIQQDPDPA
-40 ITKAQLT
+40 TKSQLLD
-47 NLLESAQSDHAALT
+47 LLESAQSNQTDLL

-93 VLQAASGLAQYLV
+93 VLQVASGLAKFLV
-106 QQGMTG
+106 QQGFIG

-125 DVFANDTA
+125 DVFAADTA
-133 LVMSGAGLE
+133 RVMSGAGLE
-142 PVIFS
+142 PIVFP

-160 QLDACAG
+160 HLDACAG

-192 VSPVDEEISKLIRA
+192 VSPVDEQISKLIKT
-206 VTDVREIQQGNAGT
+206 VTDVREISLGTAGAL
-220 PVANEVFNTYV
+220 VSQDVLKTYT
-231 SLTSQLIG
+231 SLTSQLIT
-239 SGPTTEAQR
+239 SGPTTDAQR
-248 KAVTSVYTAM
+248 KAVSSVYTAL

-266 QTVLAA
+266 QSVFDA
-272 SGFIEPIAA
+272 SGFVEPIAA
-281 MEQRD
+281 LEQRD

-305 DIAIALA
+305 DIALALA

-330 AAAVPNKLGDWIT
+330 AAAAPSATGEWIT

-360 AKLSGSKIS
+360 AKLTGSNVS
-369 GTLANSIV
+369 GTLASSIV

-384 IAKSAGLAYESTLTG
+384 IANSAGLQYESTLTG

-407 NLVFGYEEA
+407 NLAFGYEEA

-435 AVFMEMLAHLKS
+435 DIFMEMLAYLK
-447 QGTTIWQVLDALAL
+447 GEGKTLWQVLDELAL
-461 SHGLHATDQVSVRV
+461 THGLHATDQVSVRV
-475 TSTEQ
+475 TSSEQ
-480 VSVTMSGIR
+480 VAVTMAGIR
-489 STAPTKLGGLSVN
+489 NSPPMELGGLSVS
-502 RIDDLS
+502 RVDDLAI
-508 PGFGDLPKTD
+508 GLGELPKTD
-518 AVIIHLAGEGQIE
+518 AVIIHLAGTDQIQ

-543 PKIKCYLEVVVRGDD
+543 PKIKCYLEVVVRGND

-568 ELQSLAADAGPLL
+568 ELKSLAADARPLL
-581 SGGN
+581 GGDS

>member
-1 MVSAYL
+1 M
-7 SLPQIF
+7 
-13 NLYARAVSIES
+13 SIDS
-24 NLTLRVQ
+24 NLTSRVQ
-31 SWIEQDPDS
+31 FWIEQDPDP

-47 NLLESAQSDHAALT
+47 ELLKTAQIDQTALL

-66 FLAPLEFGTAGLRG
+66 FIAPLEFGTAGLRG
-80 ALGAGPNRMNRVT
+80 ALGSGPNRMNRVT

-106 QQGMTG
+106 QQGFAG

-125 DVFANDTA
+125 DVFAEDTA
-133 LVMSGAGLE
+133 RVMSGADLD
-142 PVIFS
+142 PIVFS

-160 QLDACAG
+160 HLDACAG

-192 VSPVDEEISKLIRA
+192 VSPVDEQISKLIKT
-206 VTDVREIQQGNAGT
+206 VTDVREISQGDAGKN
-220 PVANEVFNTYV
+220 VNDEVVNTY
-231 SLTSQLIG
+231 TSITAQLIA

-248 KAVTSVYTAM
+248 KSVTSVYTAM

-266 QTVLAA
+266 QLVFAA
-272 SGFIEPIAA
+272 AGFSEPIAA
-281 MEQRD
+281 LEQRD

-294 AFPNPEEKGAL
+294 AFPNPEEEGAL
-305 DIAIALA
+305 DIAIELA
-312 KKNSVDVLLAN
+312 KKHSVDVLLAN

-330 AAAVPNKLGDWIT
+330 AAAAPNSAGDWIA

-360 AKLSGSKIS
+360 AKLTDLKLA

-384 IAKSAGLAYESTLTG
+384 IAESAGLQYESTLTG

-407 NLVFGYEEA
+407 NLAFGYEEA

-435 AVFMEMLAHLKS
+435 AIFMEMLAHLMS
-447 QGTTIWQVLDALAL
+447 QGKTIWQVLTELALAY
-461 SHGLHATDQVSVRV
+461 GLHVTDQVSVRV
-475 TSTEQ
+475 TSSEQ
-480 VSVTMSGIR
+480 VGLVMAGIR
-489 STAPTKLGGLSVN
+489 NVPPTEMGGLQVCG
-502 RIDDLS
+502 IDDLAT
-508 PGFGDLPKTD
+508 GLGDLPKTD
-518 AVIIHLAGEGQIE
+518 AVIIHLAGIDQIQ

-543 PKIKCYLEVVVRGDD
+543 PKIKCYLEVVVGGDN

-568 ELQSLAADAGPLL
+568 ELKSLAADARPLL
-581 SGGN
+581 GGGN